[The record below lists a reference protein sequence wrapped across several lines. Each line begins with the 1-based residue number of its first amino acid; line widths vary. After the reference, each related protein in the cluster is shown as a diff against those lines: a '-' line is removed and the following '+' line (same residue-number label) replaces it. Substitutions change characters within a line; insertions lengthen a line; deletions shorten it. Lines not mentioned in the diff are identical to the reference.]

1 MRSKRKITNDV
12 VGFVGISPIGAGLWQ
27 YDHRV
32 ALIVIGVIFLA
43 LAIVIGMRS
52 GDNDVL

>member
-1 MRSKRKITNDV
+1 MSSKRKIANDV
-12 VGFVGISPIGAGLWQ
+12 IGFAGISLIGAGLWQ

-52 GDNDVL
+52 GDSDVL